1 MPLED
6 YLPQID
12 DRKYDDIVT
21 EIRTRIARYAPE
33 WQPGDSAWTDVN
45 DNDPGVTIAQVYAWL
60 AEMLIYRM
68 NKVPALNYIKFLE
81 LIGIELRPAE
91 PAMAEV
97 AFPVKATYVNPTVI
111 VPLRTQLSA
120 DPGDGGAPLIFET
133 TRAITC
139 WRATLDAV
147 YASDG
152 YSYTDVTAANA
163 NATDGFQ
170 PFGPLART
178 GSELAFGFIDPAQ
191 APAIPAPLQAGELDL
206 AIIVQTD
213 GSASSFLGCGTPM
226 YPPATLAWEYWDG
239 ARWQPL
245 DLLKDETLAFTR
257 SGHVH
262 VRIPPGGIVNKT
274 KLTTNPKEVAH
285 FWIRARLAD
294 SQYEM
299 IPSLL
304 AVRTNTV
311 PVEQA
316 ETIRE
321 EILGGSDGSR
331 SQTFQLGNTPI
342 VAGSL
347 TLQIQQS
354 DEGFDT
360 WTQVEDLFGA
370 GPNDMVYVLDRTTG
384 TILTGDAVNGEIPV
398 AYVPNAAN
406 VLALEYRTG
415 GGKRGN
421 VKAGV
426 IDTLVTPITGID
438 DNAIGNLQAAFDGRE
453 EETIDEAKERAPQS
467 IRSRDRA
474 VTAEDFEYL
483 AMQAG
488 NVKRAKALPMFN
500 PQFPNTEVPGSVS
513 VIVVPDSDDP
523 MPLPSD
529 GLLQTVCACLDARRL
544 VTTELY
550 VLKPTYVQVS
560 IQASIVVSDDAD
572 LAEVSQAIQTKLLTY
587 FHPLTGG
594 ENGEGWQFGGTIYYS
609 RVYQQV
615 FEVEGVDSI
624 TTLVININ
632 GDAQP
637 VCTDVPIPA
646 NALVYSTNHAITV
659 GYDFGTTS

>member
-12 DRKYDDIVT
+12 DRRYDDIVT

-68 NKVPALNYIKFLE
+68 NKVPVLNYIKFLE
-81 LIGIELRPAE
+81 LIGIELRAAE
-91 PAMAEV
+91 PAAAEV
-97 AFPVKATYVNPTVI
+97 AFPVKLTHPNPTVI
-111 VPLRTQLSA
+111 VPMRAQLSA
-120 DPGDGGAPLIFET
+120 DPGDGGPPLIFET
-133 TRAITC
+133 LRAITC
-139 WRATLDAV
+139 WRARLDAV

-152 YSYTDVTAANA
+152 YSYTDVSAANA
-163 NATDGFQ
+163 NATDGYQ
-170 PFGPLART
+170 PFGPQARA
-178 GSELAFGFIDPAQ
+178 GAELALGFIDA
-191 APAIPAPLQAGELDL
+191 APLPAGELDL
-206 AIIVQTD
+206 AIVVGTD
-213 GSASSFLGCGTPM
+213 GSAAAFLGCGTPM

-245 DLLKDETLAFTR
+245 DLLKDETLALTR
-257 SGHVH
+257 SGHVSL
-262 VRIPPGGIVNKT
+262 RIPAGGIVNKT
-274 KLTTNPKEVAH
+274 KLTTNSKEIARY
-285 FWIRARLAD
+285 WIHARLAD
-294 SQYEM
+294 SQYELV
-299 IPSLL
+299 PGLL

-311 PVEQA
+311 AVEQA
-316 ETIRE
+316 ETIQNE
-321 EILGGSDGSR
+321 VLGGSDGSR
-331 SQTFQLGNTPI
+331 NQTFQLGNTPV
-342 VAGSL
+342 VADSL

-354 DEGFDT
+354 ADGYDT
-360 WTQVEDLFGA
+360 WTEVDDLSGY
-370 GPNDMVYVLDRTTG
+370 GPQDLVYMLDRTTG
-384 TILTGDAVNGEIPV
+384 AIRTGDGVNGEIPV

-438 DNAIGNLQAAFDGRE
+438 DNAIANLQPAFDGRE

-488 NVKRAKALPMFN
+488 NVRRAQALPMFH
-500 PQFPNTEVPGSVS
+500 PQFPDTQVPGAVS
-513 VIVVPDSDDP
+513 VIVVPDSDEP

-550 VLKPTYVQVS
+550 VMKPTYVQVS
-560 IQASIVVSDDAD
+560 VSAAVVVNDDAD
-572 LAEVSQAIQTKLLTY
+572 LAEVSLAIETRLLAY

-594 ENGEGWQFGGTIYYS
+594 ENGDGWPFGGTIYYS

-615 FEVEGVDSI
+615 FAIEGVASI
-624 TTLVININ
+624 STLTITID
-632 GDAQP
+632 GDAKP
-637 VCTDVPIPA
+637 PCTDVPVA
-646 NALVYSTNHAITV
+646 AHALVYSTEHAVTV
-659 GYDFGTTS
+659 NYDFGANS

>member
-1 MPLED
+1 MPLAD
-6 YLPQID
+6 HLPQID
-12 DRKYDDIVT
+12 DRRYDDIVT

-45 DNDPGVTIAQVYAWL
+45 DNDPGVTISQVYAWL

-68 NKVPALNYIKFLE
+68 NKVPVLNYIKFLE
-81 LIGIELRPAE
+81 LIGIELRAAE
-91 PAMAEV
+91 PAIAEV
-97 AFPVKATYVNPTVI
+97 AFAVKTTHPNPTVI
-111 VPLRTQLSA
+111 VPMRAQLSA

-133 TRAITC
+133 VRAITC
-139 WRATLDAV
+139 WRAVLDAV

-152 YSYTDVTAANA
+152 YSYTDVSAANK

-170 PFGPLART
+170 PFGPLARD
-178 GSELAFGFIDPAQ
+178 GAELAFGFIDPAQ
-191 APAIPAPLQAGELDL
+191 APAVPAPLPAGELDL

-213 GSASSFLGCGTPM
+213 GSAASFLGCGTPM
-226 YPPATLAWEYWDG
+226 FPPATLIWEYWDG

-245 DLLKDETLAFTR
+245 DVMKDETLAFTR

-262 VRIPPGGIVNKT
+262 VRIPAGGIVNKT

-285 FWIRARLAD
+285 YWIRARLSV

-299 IPSLL
+299 VPALL
-304 AVRTNTV
+304 AARLNTV
-311 PVEQA
+311 QVEQA
-316 ETIRE
+316 ETISN

-331 SQTFQLGNTPI
+331 NQTFQLGNTPV

-370 GPNDMVYVLDRTTG
+370 GPADMVYVLDRTTG
-384 TILTGDAVNGEIPV
+384 AIRTGDGVNGEIPV
-398 AYVPNAAN
+398 AYVANAAN
-406 VLALEYRTG
+406 VVALEYRTG

-421 VKAGV
+421 VKTGV

-438 DNAIGNLQAAFDGRE
+438 DNAIGNLQAAYDGRE
-453 EETIDEAKERAPQS
+453 EETIDEAKDRAPQS

-483 AMQAG
+483 AEQAG
-488 NVKRAKALPMFN
+488 NVKRAKALPMFH
-500 PQFPNTEVPGSVS
+500 PQFPGTQVPGAVS
-513 VIVVPDSDDP
+513 VIIVPDSDDP

-529 GLLQTVCACLDARRL
+529 GLLRTVCACLDTRRL
-544 VTTELY
+544 ITTELY
-550 VLKPTYVQVS
+550 VMKPTYVQVS
-560 IQASIVVSDDAD
+560 IRAAVVVSDDAD
-572 LAEVSQAIQTKLLTY
+572 LAEVSQKIQTALLAY

-594 ENGEGWQFGGTIYYS
+594 EDKSGWPFGGSIYYS
-609 RVYQQV
+609 RAYQQV
-615 FEVEGVDSI
+615 FNVEGVASI
-624 TTLVININ
+624 TTLTIIID
-632 GDAQP
+632 GDDQP
-637 VCTDVPIPA
+637 PCTDVPIA
-646 NALVYSTNHAITV
+646 AHALVYSTDHAVTV
-659 GYDFGTTS
+659 TYDFGTTS

>member
-1 MPLED
+1 MPLAD

-12 DRKYDDIVT
+12 DRRYDDIVT

-68 NKVPALNYIKFLE
+68 NKVPVLNYIKFLE
-81 LIGIELRPAE
+81 LIGIELRAAE
-91 PAMAEV
+91 PAIAEV
-97 AFPVKATYVNPTVI
+97 AFPVKTTHPNPTVI
-111 VPLRTQLSA
+111 VPLRAQLSA
-120 DPGDGGAPLIFET
+120 DPGDGGPPLIFESV
-133 TRAITC
+133 RAITC

-152 YSYTDVTAANA
+152 YSYTDVSAANA
-163 NATDGFQ
+163 NAIDGFQ
-170 PFGPLART
+170 PFGPQARA
-178 GSELAFGFIDPAQ
+178 GSELALGFLDT
-191 APAIPAPLQAGELDL
+191 APLPAGELDL
-206 AIIVQTD
+206 AIVVQTD
-213 GSASSFLGCGTPM
+213 GSGAAFLGCGTPM
-226 YPPATLAWEYWDG
+226 YPPATLVWEYWDG
-239 ARWQPL
+239 ARWQAL

-262 VRIPPGGIVNKT
+262 VRIPAGGITNKT
-274 KLTTNPKEVAH
+274 KLTTSPKEIAH
-285 FWIRARLAD
+285 YWIRARLD
-294 SQYEM
+294 VSQYE
-299 IPSLL
+299 IVPALL

-311 PVEQA
+311 QVEQA
-316 ETIRE
+316 ETIGN

-331 SQTFQLGNTPI
+331 NQTFQLGNKPV

-354 DEGFDT
+354 DVGYET
-360 WTQVEDLFGA
+360 WKEVEDLFGA
-370 GPNDMVYVLDRTTG
+370 GPQDLVYMLDRTTG
-384 TILTGDAVNGEIPV
+384 SIRTGDGVNGEIPV
-398 AYVPNAAN
+398 AYVANPAAN

-438 DNAIGNLQAAFDGRE
+438 DNAIGNLQAAYDGRE
-453 EETIDEAKERAPQS
+453 EETIDEAKVRAPQS
-467 IRSRDRA
+467 IRSRNRA

-488 NVKRAKALPMFN
+488 NVKRAKALPMFH
-500 PQFPNTEVPGSVS
+500 PQFPDTEVPGSVS

-523 MPLPSD
+523 APLPSD

-550 VLKPTYVQVS
+550 VMKPTYVQVS
-560 IQASIVVSDDAD
+560 IRTSVVVSDDAD
-572 LAEVSQAIQTKLLTY
+572 LAEVSQAIVATLLSY
-587 FHPLTGG
+587 FHPLRGG
-594 ENGEGWQFGGTIYYS
+594 EDGQGWPFGATIYYS
-609 RVYQQV
+609 RVYQHV
-615 FEVEGVDSI
+615 FGVEGVASI
-624 TTLVININ
+624 TTLTIVVD
-632 GDAQP
+632 GDEKPA
-637 VCTDVPIPA
+637 CTDVPIA
-646 NALVYSTNHAITV
+646 AHALVYSTEHAVIV
-659 GYDFGTTS
+659 SYDFETAS